1 MDGNP
6 NTAQPL
12 YTSDDLRNLLRQLLS
27 EQSLWTRFLII
38 SIISGLG
45 DIEVITDRLYKNA
58 IDIGNLFRLYYGD
71 AIGNEIENSLRN
83 YYSLIITLINAYKTT
98 VFTTPSTTDY
108 TLIHQANT
116 PLCAAA
122 GQFSILLSSI
132 NPYWNQ
138 ETLENIFKNTIDMLN
153 DEIYKR
159 RTNQYYA
166 DVIQYDFIEYYS
178 FMTADILWNGF
189 INQFNIK

>member
-1 MDGNP
+1 MDSNL
-6 NTAQPL
+6 NTAQSL
-12 YTSDDLRNLLRQLLS
+12 YTPEDLRNVLRQLLS

-38 SIISGLG
+38 SILSGLG
-45 DIEVITDRLYKNA
+45 DIEVVTDRLYKNA

-71 AIGNEIENSLRN
+71 TIGNEIQDSLRT
-83 YYSLIITLINAYKTT
+83 YFSLIIALINAYKST
-98 VFTTPSTTDY
+98 VFDTLSNTDL

-116 PLCAAA
+116 PLYAAA
-122 GQFSILLSSI
+122 GQFSILLSNI

-138 ETLENIFKNTIDMLN
+138 QTLGNIFKNTIDMLN

-166 DVIQYDFIEYYS
+166 DVTQYDFIEYYS
-178 FMTADILWNGF
+178 LMTADILWNGF
-189 INQFNIK
+189 INQFYH

>member
-1 MDGNP
+1 MDNTP

-12 YTSDDLRNLLRQLLS
+12 YTPDDLKNLLRQLLS

-38 SIISGLG
+38 STLSGLG
-45 DIEVITDRLYKNA
+45 DIEVVTDRLYKNA

-71 AIGNEIENSLRN
+71 AIGSEIENSLRN
-83 YYSLIITLINAYKTT
+83 YYSLIIALINAYKTT
-98 VFTTPSTTDY
+98 VFETPSNTDF
-108 TLIHQANT
+108 TLIQQANI
-116 PLCAAA
+116 PLCTAAE
-122 GQFSILLSSI
+122 QFSILLSNI

-138 ETLENIFKNTIDMLN
+138 ETLENTFKNAINMLN

-189 INQFNIK
+189 INQFYH

>member
-1 MDGNP
+1 MDNTP

-12 YTSDDLRNLLRQLLS
+12 YTPDDLKNLLRQLLS

-38 SIISGLG
+38 STISGLG
-45 DIEVITDRLYKNA
+45 DIEVVTDRLYKNA

-71 AIGNEIENSLRN
+71 AIGSEIENSLRN
-83 YYSLIITLINAYKTT
+83 YYSLIISLINAYKTT
-98 VFTTPSTTDY
+98 VFETPPNTDF
-108 TLIHQANT
+108 TLIQQANT
-116 PLCAAA
+116 PLCTAAE
-122 GQFSILLSSI
+122 QFSILLSNI

-138 ETLENIFKNTIDMLN
+138 ETLENIFKNAINMLN

-166 DVIQYDFIEYYS
+166 DVILYDFIEYYS

-189 INQFNIK
+189 INQFYH